1 MRVKFTV
8 AALLAVASAVAF
20 AQQSQNPFV
29 GRWNLR
35 GTGPDTDK
43 VYWLEVTQKGDQL
56 EGRFLNR
63 SAHATPLGWIRVEGK
78 ELVFRYSRGEGLPES
93 PIVECGPIYRA
104 HLENGKLIGH
114 HTPEPCNAPASGRG
128 AAAAPPAAGAA
139 REGNPV
145 GGYPSAGLAALERE
159 RQP

>member
-43 VYWLEVTQKGDQL
+43 VYWLEVTQKGEQL

-63 SAHATPLGWIRVEGK
+63 SAHATPLAWIRVEGK
-78 ELVFRYSRGEGLPES
+78 ELVSATGVARVCRRVRSL
-93 PIVECGPIYRA
+93 
-104 HLENGKLIGH
+104 
-114 HTPEPCNAPASGRG
+114 NADRFIARTWRTAS
-128 AAAAPPAAGAA
+128 
-139 REGNPV
+139 
-145 GGYPSAGLAALERE
+145 
-159 RQP
+159 